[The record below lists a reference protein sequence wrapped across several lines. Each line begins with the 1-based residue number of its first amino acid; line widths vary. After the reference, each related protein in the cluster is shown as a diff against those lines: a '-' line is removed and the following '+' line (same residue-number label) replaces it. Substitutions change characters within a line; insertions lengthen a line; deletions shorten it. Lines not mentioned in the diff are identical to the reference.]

1 MDINIYYPFD
11 IKFFDPI
18 QLIKV
23 TFINNLQD
31 CTFIY
36 YNNKESIGAIIPPL
50 TKRIYNFPIDSIIK
64 LYIKNGKK
72 FYREIK
78 LKNNMIYIIP

>member
-1 MDINIYYPFD
+1 MDIDIYYPFD
-11 IKFFDPI
+11 VKFYDPI
-18 QLIKV
+18 RLIKV

-31 CTFIY
+31 CIFIY
-36 YNNKESIGAIIPPL
+36 YNNKESIGAIIPPFK
-50 TKRIYNFPIDSIIK
+50 KRIYNFPVNSKIK
-64 LYIKNGKK
+64 IYILNGKY

>member
-11 IKFFDPI
+11 IKFYDPI

-50 TKRIYNFPIDSIIK
+50 TKK
-64 LYIKNGKK
+64 VL
-72 FYREIK
+72 
-78 LKNNMIYIIP
+78 